1 MFILSVITFLCDPF
15 ILVAWSYRACLVVAH
30 ILNVSEI
37 LALLRGYRIQFM
49 DKTNIRPAVENNN
62 EN

>member
-1 MFILSVITFLCDPF
+1 
-15 ILVAWSYRACLVVAH
+15 VVDH

-49 DKTNIRPAVENNN
+49 VKTHIPPAVENNN